1 MAQVTFDVA
10 NEMESARQQSSG
22 NSFDFF
28 TLRNDGDEA
37 IVRFR
42 YQNTSQFK
50 IFTVHDVELVNNG
63 RKSRRKVNCL
73 REPRDQIDMCPLC
86 KAGVNSRNTF
96 LIEMI
101 QYITDPQTGAVTVK
115 PVVWERSMSYANRL
129 KSLIDEYGPL
139 DDCIFKIKRCG
150 AAGSMDTTYEIFYGN
165 PKMYPD
171 NVFVKDFSSF
181 ESVNFLGSVILSKNY
196 DEMTTYLNTGAFPT
210 NQTNNAQSAG
220 SAYAA
225 NEATYAPA
233 PSNPQYVPKEQY
245 QPVVAAPVTQ
255 TVIPQAAP
263 WESTP
268 VNAPVREQYVPAA
281 PSAPAPR
288 QYEPSTQSAPPQRA
302 TRYY

>member
-86 KAGVNSRNTF
+86 KSGVNSRNTF

-171 NVFVKDFSSF
+171 NVFVKDFSAF
-181 ESVNFLGSVILSKNY
+181 ESVNFLGSVIMSKNY
-196 DEMTTYLNTGAFPT
+196 DEMTNYLSTGAFP
-210 NQTNNAQSAG
+210 NAQTDNAQSAAG
-220 SAYAA
+220 AYAA

-233 PSNPQYVPKEQY
+233 PSTPQYVPKEQY
-245 QPVVAAPVTQ
+245 QPAVAAPVTQ
-255 TVIPQAAP
+255 PVIPQAAP
-263 WESTP
+263 WESAP
-268 VNAPVREQYVPAA
+268 VTAPVREQYVPAA